1 MKRSRNGWLLPKN
14 AKKGTNCLKK
24 ANGNSFSDFD
34 FEVVQVV
41 ACKLRR
47 IQPVKVRLVK
57 PKNHSKFNISFI
69 RQFR

>member
-47 IQPVKVRLVK
+47 IQPVKVGK
-57 PKNHSKFNISFI
+57 TKKSQQIQYFI
-69 RQFR
+69 Y